1 MRRNDDPC
9 ALLPGDGVRHE
20 VVREAVKALQAVS
33 SRFDI
38 PF

>member
-1 MRRNDDPC
+1 MRRSDGPY
-9 ALLPGDGVRHE
+9 ALLPGDGVGHE